1 MKKFITTLYLL
12 LGLFMSL
19 LAQTPQ
25 ASKPSPGTLYR
36 QCYKFARNELNVDS
50 AFYYFKQV
58 FADTNDINTTL
69 KFILYNSFPET
80 FTHPDLDNLKDT
92 TKRNRAIKIKLLHKE
107 LLQKVAN
114 EKALQSVEPIQSL
127 LFWSK
132 VQDNQDNHT
141 QLKLLTNAFLAQ
153 IKGQKDYNDGHTG
166 RYALMIYH
174 IINKHPDLQTLSK
187 KLFTTIKENLR
198 NNQVII
204 TANSSSKD
212 LQRRACHRYLYAY
225 INSLE
230 ASSTSDL
237 IKKQALLKTAFE
249 YSPDLTDKGYK
260 SGYNEDKKYLEGKE
274 NYGQE
279 YLDFLEKTG
288 KDKKEVLS
296 ILLKAAIYNPV
307 YKENIK
313 TFYEKMDS
321 SQKPFN
327 IFWRESIENNALF
340 TTGFSL
346 KMLDKTAFS
355 SKEHKGKWILLD
367 FWTTWCKPCREEH
380 PTLQKFYDTTVLQNT
395 DKVLIL
401 TIACDGDKDTDEKV
415 LKYMKEKRLSFPVA
429 IADTKIEKKFAVSAY
444 PTKVL
449 ITPEG
454 KYLSVP
460 HGIDWITLI
469 KEYAEL

>member
-1 MKKFITTLYLL
+1 MKNILSTIYLFFL
-12 LGLFMSL
+12 MSL
-19 LAQTPQ
+19 STQTPQ
-25 ASKPSPGTLYR
+25 TSKPAPGTLYR
-36 QCYKFARNELNVDS
+36 QYYKFAKNELNVDS
-50 AFYYFKQV
+50 AFYYFKEV
-58 FADTNDINTTL
+58 FADTNDINATL

-92 TKRNRAIKIKLLHKE
+92 TKRNQAIKIKLLHKE

-114 EKALQSVEPIQSL
+114 EKALQSVEPVQAL
-127 LFWSK
+127 LLWSK
-132 VQDNQDNHT
+132 VQDNQDDKI
-141 QLKLLTNAFLAQ
+141 QLKLLTNTFLAQ
-153 IKGQKDYNDGHTG
+153 IKGQKDYNVGHTG

-174 IINKHPDLQTLSK
+174 IINKYPDLQTLSK

-198 NNQVII
+198 INQVAI

-212 LQRRACHRYLYAY
+212 LERRACHRYLYAFVNY
-225 INSLE
+225 LE

-237 IKKQALLKTAFE
+237 IKKQAFLKTAFE
-249 YSPDLTDKGYK
+249 YSPDLTDKQHK
-260 SGYNEDKKYLEGKE
+260 SGYNEDK
-274 NYGQE
+274 E
-279 YLDFLEKTG
+279 YLGSQESYGKAYLAFLEKSE
-288 KDKKEVLS
+288 KNKKEILS
-296 ILLKAAIYNPV
+296 IFLKAALYNPEF
-307 YKENIK
+307 KENVK
-313 TFYEKMDS
+313 TFYEKMGS
-321 SQKPFN
+321 TQKPFN

-380 PTLQKFYDTTVLQNT
+380 PTLQKFYDTTILQKT
-395 DKVLIL
+395 EKVSIL
-401 TIACDGDKDTDEKV
+401 TIACDEDKNTDEKV
-415 LKYMKEKRLSFPVA
+415 IKYMKEKGLSFPVA
-429 IADTKIEKKFAVSAY
+429 IADTKIEKKFAVNAY

-469 KEYAEL
+469 KEYAAL

>member
-1 MKKFITTLYLL
+1 MKNILSTIYLFFL
-12 LGLFMSL
+12 MSL
-19 LAQTPQ
+19 STQTPQ
-25 ASKPSPGTLYR
+25 TSKPAPGTLYR
-36 QCYKFARNELNVDS
+36 QYYKFAKNELNVDS
-50 AFYYFKQV
+50 AFYYFKEV
-58 FADTNDINTTL
+58 FADTNHINATL

-92 TKRNRAIKIKLLHKE
+92 TKRNQAIKIKLLHKE

-114 EKALQSVEPIQSL
+114 EKALQSVEPVQAL
-127 LFWSK
+127 LLWSK
-132 VQDNQDNHT
+132 VQDNQDDKI
-141 QLKLLTNAFLAQ
+141 QLKLLTNTFLAQ

-174 IINKHPDLQTLSK
+174 IINKYPDLQTLSK

-198 NNQVII
+198 INQVAI

-212 LQRRACHRYLYAY
+212 LERRACHRYLYAFVNY
-225 INSLE
+225 LE

-237 IKKQALLKTAFE
+237 IKKQAFLKTAFE
-249 YSPDLTDKGYK
+249 YSPDLTDKQHK
-260 SGYNEDKKYLEGKE
+260 SGYNEDK
-274 NYGQE
+274 E
-279 YLDFLEKTG
+279 YLGSQESYGKAYLAFLEKSE
-288 KDKKEVLS
+288 KNKKEILS
-296 ILLKAAIYNPV
+296 IFLKAALYNPEF
-307 YKENIK
+307 KENVK
-313 TFYEKMDS
+313 TFYEKMGS
-321 SQKPFN
+321 TQKPFN

-380 PTLQKFYDTTVLQNT
+380 PTLQKFYDTTILQKT
-395 DKVLIL
+395 EKVSIL
-401 TIACDGDKDTDEKV
+401 TIACDEDKNTDEKV
-415 LKYMKEKRLSFPVA
+415 IKYMKEKGLSFPVA
-429 IADTKIEKKFAVSAY
+429 IADTKIEKKFAVNAY

-469 KEYAEL
+469 KEYAAL